1 MYYSNYSNIA
11 MISVGI
17 VGLGFV
23 GGAALKS
30 FTLKGAHVKAFDKY
44 KDGGVGSIDDVLQC
58 QIVFLCL
65 PTLYSEDLKAYDKSA
80 IKEVCGQLEQHCFGG
95 LVVVKSTVEPET
107 TNKLTDEFPLLRIAH
122 NPEFLTAR
130 TAFEDFHNQDH
141 IVLGKG
147 PKATKEDMELLRS
160 FYATHYPEAKISM
173 CTAVESESMKIMC
186 NSFYASKVMLFNEY
200 YLLCK
205 KNGADFETIRELML
219 ANNWI
224 NPMHTLVPGPDAK
237 LGYGGACFPK
247 DTNALYNYMKS
258 LKSTCKV
265 LESVI
270 EERNMLRD
278 DNTNVISLNEQILSI
293 NE

>member
-1 MYYSNYSNIA
+1 

-17 VGLGFV
+17 IGLGFV
-23 GGAALKS
+23 GGAAQKS
-30 FTLKGAHVKAFDKY
+30 FTLKGADVKAFDKY
-44 KDGGVGSIDDVLQC
+44 KDGGIGSIEDLLHC

-80 IKEVCGQLEQHCFGG
+80 IREVCGQLEQHHFGG

-107 TNKLTDEFPLLRIAH
+107 TNNLTSEFPGLRIAH

-147 PKATKEDMELLRS
+147 PRATEEDMGLLRD
-160 FYATHYPEAKISM
+160 FYATHYPEAMISM
-173 CTAVESESMKIMC
+173 CSAVESESMKIMC

-200 YLLCK
+200 FLLCQ
-205 KNGADFETIRELML
+205 KNGADYDTIRELML

-224 NPMHTLVPGPDAK
+224 NPMHTLVPGPDGK
-237 LGYGGACFPK
+237 VGYGGACFPK
-247 DTNALYNYMKS
+247 DTNALCNYMKS
-258 LKSTCKV
+258 KESTCKV
-265 LESVI
+265 LDSVI

-278 DNTNVISLNEQILSI
+278 DNTNVISSSEQSLVLN
-293 NE
+293 

>member
-1 MYYSNYSNIA
+1 

-173 CTAVESESMKIMC
+173 CTAMESESMKIMC

-278 DNTNVISLNEQILSI
+278 DNTNVIKGGESKLFS
-293 NE
+293 

>member
-1 MYYSNYSNIA
+1 

-30 FTLKGAHVKAFDKY
+30 FTLKGADVKAFDKY
-44 KDGGVGSIDDVLQC
+44 KDGGIGSIGDVLQC

-65 PTLYSEDLKAYDKSA
+65 PTLYSEELKAYDKSA
-80 IKEVCGQLEQHCFGG
+80 IKEVCGQLEQQCFGG

-107 TNKLTDEFPLLRIAH
+107 TNKLTEEFPLLRIAH

-130 TAFEDFHNQDH
+130 RAFEDFHNQDH

-160 FYATHYPEAKISM
+160 FYATHYPEAKISV

-200 YLLCK
+200 FLLCQ

-247 DTNALYNYMKS
+247 DTNALCNYMKS